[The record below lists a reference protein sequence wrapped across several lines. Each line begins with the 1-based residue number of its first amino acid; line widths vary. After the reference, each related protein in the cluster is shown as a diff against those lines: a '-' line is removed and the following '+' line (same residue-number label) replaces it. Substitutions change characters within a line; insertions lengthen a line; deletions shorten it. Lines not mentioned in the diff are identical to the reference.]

1 MKVFEGTPV
10 KLERSNRKTVSL
22 QILADSKHQVYILIK
37 VPTNIDE
44 QQLVQIVES
53 RRSWIKKS
61 IHKLLTMEKSRSEFL
76 SDYSIKDN
84 GRLPFQGKDLNVQVN
99 LDRSIPKLALYMDTD
114 RICISRNPNY
124 SHYQDELPGLLK
136 EHYTKKAYTVFSELI
151 NAYSKTHGFNV
162 NTLRIKDTKTRWG
175 SCSAKLNINLNWRL
189 IMAHKRVYEYVIV
202 HELCH
207 LGCWHHGKPFW
218 NKVESI
224 LPDYRVRKNELKRI
238 SEFLFAFDFSK
249 LKMNL

>member
-22 QILADSKHQVYILIK
+22 QILTDSNHQVYILIK

-84 GRLPFQGKDLNVQVN
+84 GRLPFQGKDLNV
-99 LDRSIPKLALYMDTD
+99 RSIWIEA
-114 RICISRNPNY
+114 
-124 SHYQDELPGLLK
+124 YQ
-136 EHYTKKAYTVFSELI
+136 S
-151 NAYSKTHGFNV
+151 
-162 NTLRIKDTKTRWG
+162 
-175 SCSAKLNINLNWRL
+175 
-189 IMAHKRVYEYVIV
+189 
-202 HELCH
+202 
-207 LGCWHHGKPFW
+207 
-218 NKVESI
+218 
-224 LPDYRVRKNELKRI
+224 
-238 SEFLFAFDFSK
+238 
-249 LKMNL
+249 